1 MTTALLQRLLT
12 LSILTFLTFAAPTAH
27 AMLENTFLYFPSHEP
42 NRSRLTDW
50 RIDNELIGCARIVEK
65 PRAVWLICH
74 GNAGQAADRQYI
86 VDVLPADTCAYILE
100 YPGYGLRPGKSSMA
114 SINEAAR
121 SAYTLLRATYPS
133 TPLGVFG
140 ESLGSGPASHLCAL
154 PAPPDRLVLATP
166 FDNLLSVAK
175 KQIRGLPVSLLM
187 RDKWDNT
194 RALSAYKGPVV
205 IFGARLDTIIPVV
218 HARALAA
225 SIPQARYVEL
235 ECGHNDWSQQPAV
248 RITD

>member
-1 MTTALLQRLLT
+1 MNRLIYRFRPIALLALLAFC
-12 LSILTFLTFAAPTAH
+12 SPAAH

-86 VDVLPADTCAYILE
+86 VDRLPADTCVYVLE
-100 YPGYGLRPGKSSMA
+100 YPGYGLRPGAPSMV

-133 TPLGVFG
+133 TPVGVFG
-140 ESLGSGPASHLCAL
+140 ESLGSGPASHLGSLAS
-154 PAPPDRLVLATP
+154 PPDRLVLVTP

-175 KQIRGLPVSLLM
+175 EQIRGLPVSLLM

-194 RALSAYKGPVV
+194 QALSAYKGPVV

-235 ECGHNDWSQQPAV
+235 ECGHNEWSQQPQA

>member
-1 MTTALLQRLLT
+1 MSRLLRHRILPL
-12 LSILTFLTFAAPTAH
+12 LSLAVFSIVAPAAH
-27 AMLENTFLYFPSHEP
+27 AMLENTFLYFPGHEP

-50 RIDNELIGCARIVEK
+50 RIDNELLGCARIVEK

-86 VDVLPADTCAYILE
+86 VDLLPADTCVYVLE
-100 YPGYGLRPGKSSMA
+100 YPGYGLRPGSPSMA

-121 SAYTLLRATYPS
+121 SAYARLRAAYPS
-133 TPLGVFG
+133 TPVGVFG
-140 ESLGSGPASHLCAL
+140 ESLGSGPASHLCSLAS
-154 PAPPDRLVLATP
+154 PPDRLVLVTP

-194 RALSAYKGPVV
+194 RALSAYQGPVL

-235 ECGHNDWSQQPAV
+235 ECGHNDWSLCPQAV
-248 RITD
+248 IGN